1 MDREKEE
8 SLSLLISFLLKVIF
22 IGLVVFLLGV
32 GVYGVYIA
40 NLNKQVVDDA
50 PWTINNLEDG
60 DQAWLVR
67 DDIVIYQFKYDK
79 EKGWL
84 YYLEDKKEL
93 DDSYLEDIPKEFFQK
108 NNKVEKF

>member
-1 MDREKEE
+1 MDREE
-8 SLSLLISFLLKVIF
+8 SLNLLMVIV
-22 IGLVVFLLGV
+22 IGIVIGI
-32 GVYGVYIA
+32 GIYGLSIIKERY
-40 NLNKQVVDDA
+40 LDKQIVDDA

-67 DDIVIYQFKYDK
+67 DGIVIYQFKYDK

-84 YYLEDKKEL
+84 YYLEDKEL